1 MRYKFL
7 PSFVK
12 RRGRI
17 TQSQE
22 DNLKLLPNFLIESY
36 EDICREKT
44 NFSKLILEIGFG
56 NGKNIISLAQDNPD
70 TLFIGSEVY
79 LAGIGYLIGEIQD
92 LGLVNIRINTGDIR
106 LLIEQVEEPVFDDV
120 LIICP
125 DPWPKARHHKRR
137 LIKADF
143 LELVHP
149 IIKDKGELFIST
161 DWENYAESIEEAITS
176 SSGYGLLTK
185 SSYQDSSLT
194 KFQKRAVEEGR
205 DIYVFPLK
213 KLIK

>member
-56 NGKNIISLAQDNPD
+56 NGENIISLAQDNPD

-161 DWENYAESIEEAITS
+161 DWENYAESIEEALTS
-176 SSGYGLLTK
+176 SSGYELLTK
-185 SSYQDSSLT
+185 SSYQESSLT